1 MGYHEME
8 IGLKQVAAYVARW
21 HETGR
26 VPTIERDIVLER
38 MQRIYAE
45 IMQLRCT
52 DGVAMQLAAARVEV
66 EHVPATNGYD
76 GMAPEDESFEVNGG
90 GVDYGFAPMAES
102 VAATE
107 PAATAQFEERPT
119 AEREDRMS
127 QTTHTVQEVGEQDP
141 CPSQTRF
148 LEEREVVL
156 PFPEAA
162 AADSAVE
169 PEPVEPVTI
178 TETEIEPEPESEPEQ
193 EIEVPAKGGRSE
205 ESYLT
210 QESGSRE
217 GCPQATEVPAM
228 EPEITAP
235 TNTSAT
241 ERAAEA
247 DETPKSGRK
256 PEKKK
261 PEAPRIFGIE
271 VSPYAR
277 HEMIDTLFHGNEAMF
292 ESECE
297 KLDTMGSLEEALVYI
312 GEMYRWI
319 PENAATIKFIDLLE
333 ARFGTEEGEA

>member
-45 IMQLRCT
+45 IMELRCT

-66 EHVPATNGYD
+66 EPVPARGGYD
-76 GMAPEDESFEVNGG
+76 GMAPDDESFEVNGG
-90 GVDYGFAPMAES
+90 GINYGFAPMEENVVTAEPIP
-102 VAATE
+102 AAEEEE
-107 PAATAQFEERPT
+107 PAVEE
-119 AEREDRMS
+119 EDRMS

-148 LEEREVVL
+148 LEERETGL
-156 PFPEAA
+156 PFPESTVTAGA
-162 AADSAVE
+162 KPARPTKRAIPEEE
-169 PEPVEPVTI
+169 PET
-178 TETEIEPEPESEPEQ
+178 EPEETVETATEEPRESTPEAE
-193 EIEVPAKGGRSE
+193 GGRSE

-217 GCPQATEVPAM
+217 SYPQATEVPVM
-228 EPEITAP
+228 DQEGPVQG
-235 TNTSAT
+235 
-241 ERAAEA
+241 AA
-247 DETPKSGRK
+247 DDPVPPKSRK

-297 KLDTMGSLEEALVYI
+297 KLDAMDSLEEALVYI

-333 ARFGTEEGEA
+333 ARFGTEEEA

>member
-247 DETPKSGRK
+247 DETPRIR
-256 PEKKK
+256 PE
-261 PEAPRIFGIE
+261 PG
-271 VSPYAR
+271 
-277 HEMIDTLFHGNEAMF
+277 
-292 ESECE
+292 
-297 KLDTMGSLEEALVYI
+297 EALQSPLPVPFEPATVVQCDDDPDV
-312 GEMYRWI
+312 GEVPI
-319 PENAATIKFIDLLE
+319 ALE
-333 ARFGTEEGEA
+333 QEDALE

>member
-38 MQRIYAE
+38 MQRIYAA
-45 IMQLRCT
+45 IMQVRCT

-66 EHVPATNGYD
+66 EEMTTDGGYD
-76 GMAPEDESFEVNGG
+76 GMAPDDESFEVNGG
-90 GVDYGFAPMAES
+90 GIDYGFTAMPES
-102 VAATE
+102 VV
-107 PAATAQFEERPT
+107 PADSEKIDDRPA

-148 LEEREVVL
+148 LEEREAAH
-156 PFPEAA
+156 PSPKPATAA
-162 AADSAVE
+162 AA
-169 PEPVEPVTI
+169 PVA
-178 TETEIEPEPESEPEQ
+178 EPEPEPETTGEVQ
-193 EIEVPAKGGRSE
+193 EKPIPDAEGGRSE
-205 ESYLT
+205 ASYLT

-217 GCPQATEVPAM
+217 TYPQATEVPAM
-228 EPEITAP
+228 DQEGPVRNDT
-235 TNTSAT
+235 
-241 ERAAEA
+241 
-247 DETPKSGRK
+247 DETAAPKSRK

-297 KLDTMGSLEEALVYI
+297 KLDAMDSLEEALVYI